1 MNLYVRIPATANVVN
16 VTGLAVANVVNVLAD
31 VGAVHAPTAA
41 GTIHVAAPVSSSMVT
56 STLEQNP
63 AVSVPAYGVAAA
75 FAAAAHTPAVSVN
88 VLAGAVPMFFN
99 VTDDDDVV
107 PGTATTEP
115 PYLLIVA
122 HVPAFAPIATPA
134 VDKHVVAP

>member
-1 MNLYVRIPATANVVN
+1 MRDPAAANVVN
-16 VTGLAVANVVNVLAD
+16 VTGLAAANVVNVLAD

-41 GTIHVAAPVSSSMVT
+41 GTIHVGVVVSSSMVT

-63 AVSVPAYGVAAA
+63 AVSVPAYGVVAA
-75 FAAAAHTPAVSVN
+75 FAAAVHAAAVNVN

-99 VTDDDDVV
+99 VTVDDDTT
-107 PGTATTEP
+107 PGTATTDP
-115 PYLLIVA
+115 PYLLIVE

-134 VDKHVVAP
+134 VDRHVVAP